1 MKAQRKVGAKVA
13 LAARVDMAASSP
25 NGQFGLDMLDKLE
38 REMERLARPP
48 PSKVTKALPRP
59 DAQKKNKRGG
69 QRARKAKE
77 AYAQS
82 ELSKLQNR
90 MRFGEAEE
98 EEMVGDEIMGMGMI
112 GNSSGK
118 IRATANDGR
127 KAKMSKSAK
136 GRLASA
142 KAASSS
148 GTATSGL
155 ASSLAFT
162 PVQGLELI
170 DPSKAAKRVA
180 DANAKWFADD
190 GSFTH
195 VAKGG
200 GFGKPSAS

>member
-25 NGQFGLDMLDKLE
+25 DGQFGLDMLAKLE
-38 REMERLARPP
+38 KEMERLARPP

-59 DAQKKNKRGG
+59 DAQKKNRRGG
-69 QRARKAKE
+69 ARARKAKE

-90 MRFGEAEE
+90 MKFGEAEE

-112 GNSSGK
+112 GSSSGK

-127 KAKMSKSAK
+127 KAKLSKSAK
-136 GRLASA
+136 GRLASI
-142 KAASSS
+142 KTTTS

-162 PVQGLELI
+162 PVQGLELV

-180 DANAKWFADD
+180 EANAKWFADD

-195 VAKGG
+195 VAKDGG
-200 GFGKPSAS
+200 IGKPSAA

>member
-25 NGQFGLDMLDKLE
+25 DGQFGLDMLDKLE

-59 DAQKKNKRGG
+59 DAQKKNRRGG

-90 MRFGEAEE
+90 MKFGEAEE

-112 GNSSGK
+112 GSSSGK

-127 KAKMSKSAK
+127 KAKLSKGAK
-136 GRLASA
+136 GRLASI
-142 KAASSS
+142 KTSQP

-162 PVQGLELI
+162 PVQGLELV
-170 DPSKAAKRVA
+170 DPSRANKVA
-180 DANAKWFADD
+180 EANAKWFADD

-195 VAKGG
+195 IPKGG
-200 GFGKPSAS
+200 GFGKPSA